1 MCLAIPGQILN
12 MVDDANRIARVTV
25 AGVQRNVNVAL
36 LDGTAGG
43 VIPGDWVLI
52 HVGFAMSKV
61 DEAEALATIRLL
73 QEMGLE
79 YENEVAEIRASGIE

>member
-12 MVDDANRIARVTV
+12 MVDDANRIAKVTV
-25 AGVQRNVNVAL
+25 AGVQRNVNVGL

-52 HVGFAMSKV
+52 HVGSAARSV
-61 DEAEALATIRLL
+61 GLTLQGDPRSTTRAL
-73 QEMGLE
+73 E
-79 YENEVAEIRASGIE
+79 